1 MNAGI
6 TIWQYGSMASWEFA
20 PSTIRLYRPDGI
32 FGDSIIS
39 ALFSNVTI
47 AVLPLGATR
56 LKAPVR
62 IIVILLCMVAGV
74 VTGARTFYYLL
85 VIVGAYLMLA
95 KTRDVS
101 LEKKAFL
108 LCLII
113 AVVAVVAS
121 PLGQSMIDSLTFQDT
136 VSSRD
141 IKRQLAI
148 ERFGSSPVFG
158 IGTGQYAIYEASL
171 GMPANSGLHGT
182 NPHNVYVQILCE
194 NGLVGFIPFV
204 LGLICSLWLAFKRKN
219 ALAVVLLVLY
229 TAIGWSLG
237 ILYSIAFTSFFVV
250 FVCSLLGTSED

>member
-1 MNAGI
+1 MGFLA
-6 TIWQYGSMASWEFA
+6 TRSF
-20 PSTIRLYRPDGI
+20 L
-32 FGDSIIS
+32 
-39 ALFSNVTI
+39 L
-47 AVLPLGATR
+47 LGATR

-101 LEKKAFL
+101 LEKKALL
-108 LCLII
+108 LCLMI

-121 PLGQSMIDSLTFQDT
+121 PLGQSMIDSLTFQDI

-148 ERFGSSPVFG
+148 EQFGNSPVFG

-182 NPHNVYVQILCE
+182 NPHNVYVQVLCE

-219 ALAVVLLVLY
+219 ALAVVLLVIY

>member
-1 MNAGI
+1 M
-6 TIWQYGSMASWEFA
+6 
-20 PSTIRLYRPDGI
+20 
-32 FGDSIIS
+32 
-39 ALFSNVTI
+39 
-47 AVLPLGATR
+47 
-56 LKAPVR
+56 R

-101 LEKKAFL
+101 LEKKALL
-108 LCLII
+108 LCLMI

-148 ERFGSSPVFG
+148 AQSLAEFPVFG

-182 NPHNVYVQILCE
+182 NPHNVYVQVLCE

-219 ALAVVLLVLY
+219 ALAVVLLVIY

>member
-1 MNAGI
+1 
-6 TIWQYGSMASWEFA
+6 MASWEFS

-47 AVLPLGATR
+47 AVLALGATR

-101 LEKKAFL
+101 LEKKALL
-108 LCLII
+108 LCLMI

-121 PLGQSMIDSLTFQDT
+121 PLGQSMIDSLTFQDI

-148 ERFGSSPVFG
+148 EQFGNSPVFG
-158 IGTGQYAIYEASL
+158 IGTLVSTLFTRLRLACR
-171 GMPANSGLHGT
+171 PTPVFTGT
-182 NPHNVYVQILCE
+182 NPHNVYVQVLCE

-219 ALAVVLLVLY
+219 ALAVVLLVIY

>member
-47 AVLPLGATR
+47 AVLALGATR

-113 AVVAVVAS
+113 AVVAS

-148 ERFGSSPVFG
+148 ERFENSPVFG

-182 NPHNVYVQILCE
+182 NPHNVYVQVLCE
-194 NGLVGFIPFV
+194 NGLVGFTPFV
-204 LGLICSLWLAFKRKN
+204 LTLICSLWLAFKRKS
-219 ALAVVLLVLY
+219 ALAVVLLALY
-229 TAIGWSLG
+229 AAIGWSLG